1 MNVKQI
7 KTYMVEIGGEYA
19 HLDDRQGNLFD
30 CSWSVHEGF
39 KNLQEQLDCFV
50 PFEGKCEGSR
60 SYNKALETYRVASNL
75 VYDLFNNGLM
85 NRKGQF
91 KSFFGWAPYGR
102 PSDISSDQFKR
113 YERMLE
119 PVMTQI
125 MQEAAIEQGVR

>member
-19 HLDDRQGNLFD
+19 HLDDKQGNLFG

-50 PFEGKCEGSR
+50 PGSGRCEGSR

-91 KSFFGWAPYGR
+91 KSFFGWAPYGY
-102 PSDISSDQFKR
+102 DISSDQFKR